1 MPLVGEY
8 CLLAFAILLWIIA
21 LIILVLVRRYNRSL
35 QRKALREQR
44 IIEVLSRRVS
54 IDSAIVEDEQEGT
67 YYLGN
72 GFDNPVYTEGEEY

>member
-1 MPLVGEY
+1 MTQVGEY
-8 CLLAFAILLWIIA
+8 CFLAFAILLWIIA
-21 LIILVLVRRYNRSL
+21 IIIII
-35 QRKALREQR
+35 KALEYGRSIKIKEVRAQR

-54 IDSAIVEDEQEGT
+54 VDSAIIEDEEAGT